1 MPALHNRSMS
11 RALSLLNEVFGYPAF
26 RGHQAA
32 IIDHVAR
39 GGDALALMP
48 TGGGKSL
55 CYQIPSLLRDGVGVV
70 VSPLIALMHDQVAAL
85 TELGIRAAYL
95 NSSLSMEEANA
106 TERALLAGGYDLIYV
121 APERL
126 LMPRFLSL
134 LERLKEQPGIALF
147 AIDEAHCVSQWGH
160 DFRPEYIQLSILAER
175 FPGIPRIALTA
186 TADSDTRAEI
196 IEKLSLENAR
206 QFVSSFDRPNIRY
219 RIVDKTGARQQ
230 LLEFIRDGHQGDAG
244 IVYCLSRKKVEDTA
258 EYLNAHGIHA
268 LPYHAGMD
276 QAARRRNQDR
286 FLREDGIVMTA
297 TIAFGMG
304 IDKPDVR
311 FVAHLDLPK
320 SIEGY
325 YQETGRA
332 GRDGEP
338 ADAWMAYGLS
348 DAVQQRRMIEENDAE
363 IAFKRRSHARLDE
376 LLALC
381 ESATCRRQRLL
392 AHFGEASPP
401 CGNCDLCLN
410 PPETW
415 DGTDAARRALSCAYR
430 TEQRFGAVHVIE
442 VLLGHDN
449 ERIRQWGHDKLST
462 WGIGRDLSDKEW
474 RAVFRQLVALGY
486 LEVDVGGFGAL
497 KLSPAARPLLK
508 GEETLTLRRQVERKK
523 VKEARRAGPATELDA
538 AGQALFEHLR
548 AWRGETAKTHGVP
561 AYVIFHDAT
570 LAGIAAACPRD
581 VAALSRIPGLGAKKL
596 EHYAEAILERC
607 RAHALEQGLP
617 EVARSAPEATPPTPA
632 TASHHGSAPH
642 PGPTP
647 NPGPTPHPGLND
659 TASLTVTLLESGLS
673 VPEIAVRRGLKE
685 STIYAHCGEAIA
697 LGLIDPQDVIPLDL
711 DEIEPILGAI
721 REQHETGETRLK
733 PVFERFEGRYDY
745 GLLRCIAALL

>member
-1 MPALHNRSMS
+1 MS
-11 RALSLLNEVFGYPAF
+11 HTRTSALSLLNDVFGYPAF

-32 IIDHVAR
+32 IIEHVVG

-55 CYQIPSLLRDGVGVV
+55 CYQIPSLLRQGVGVV

-85 TELGIRAAYL
+85 TELGLRAAYL
-95 NSSLSMEEANA
+95 NSSLSMEQANA
-106 TERALLAGGYDLIYV
+106 AERTLLAGGYDLVYV

-126 LMPRFLSL
+126 LMPRFLNL
-134 LERLKEQPGIALF
+134 LERLREKPGIALF

-160 DFRPEYIQLSILAER
+160 DFRPEYIQLSILSER

-186 TADSDTRAEI
+186 TADSETRAEI
-196 IEKLSLENAR
+196 IEKLSLQTAC

-219 RIVDKTGARQQ
+219 RIVDKANARAQ
-230 LLEFIRDGHQGDAG
+230 LLEFIRDGHQNEAG
-244 IVYCLSRKKVEDTA
+244 IVYCLSRKKVEETA
-258 EYLNAHGIHA
+258 QFLNANGITA

-276 QAARRRNQDR
+276 AATRRRNQDR

-348 DAVQQRRMIEENDAE
+348 DAVQQRRMIEENDADL
-363 IAFKRRSHARLDE
+363 AFKRLAHARLDE

-392 AHFGEASPP
+392 THFGEASEP
-401 CGNCDLCLN
+401 CGNCDLCLD

-415 DGTDAARRALSCAYR
+415 DGTEAARQALSCVYR

-442 VLLGHDN
+442 VLLGHDT

-462 WGIGRDLSDKEW
+462 WGIGKALSEQEW

-497 KLSPAARPLLK
+497 KLAAAARPLLK
-508 GEETLTLRRQVERKK
+508 GEQTLALRRQVEKK
-523 VKEARRAGPATELDA
+523 RVKETRRAGPAQALDA
-538 AGQALFEHLR
+538 AGQRLFERLR
-548 AWRGETAKTHGVP
+548 AWRGETAKAHGVP

-570 LAGIAAACPRD
+570 LACIAVACPRD
-581 VAALSRIPGLGAKKL
+581 IGALRRIPGIGAKKL
-596 EHYAEAILERC
+596 EHYGDALLEHC
-607 RAHALEQGLP
+607 QAHAAEHALP
-617 EVARSAPEATPPTPA
+617 EVAVVAPDPPPSTPA
-632 TASHHGSAPH
+632 Y
-642 PGPTP
+642 
-647 NPGPTPHPGLND
+647 PGLSD
-659 TASLTVTLLESGLS
+659 TASLTLSLLEAGLS
-673 VPEIAVRRGLKE
+673 IPEIATRRGIKE
-685 STIYAHCGEAIA
+685 TTLYSHCAEAIA
-697 LGLIDPQDVIPLDL
+697 QGLLDPQDVISLDPA
-711 DEIEPILGAI
+711 EVEPILEAL
-721 REQHETGETRLK
+721 REQQASGEMRLK

-745 GLLRCIAALL
+745 GLLRCVAALL

>member
-1 MPALHNRSMS
+1 MAAS
-11 RALSLLNEVFGYPAF
+11 ALSLLNDVFGYPEF

-32 IIDHVAR
+32 IINHVVG

-55 CYQIPSLLRDGVGVV
+55 CYQIPSLLRPGVGVV

-95 NSSLSMEEANA
+95 NSSLSMDQANA
-106 TERALLAGGYDLIYV
+106 AERTLLSGGYDLIYV

-126 LMPRFLSL
+126 LMPRFLNL
-134 LERLKEQPGIALF
+134 LERLREKPGIALF

-160 DFRPEYIQLSILAER
+160 DFRPEYIQLSILSER

-186 TADSDTRAEI
+186 TADAETRAEI
-196 IEKLSLENAR
+196 VAKLSLETAR
-206 QFVSSFDRPNIRY
+206 TFVSSFDRPNIRY
-219 RIVDKTGARQQ
+219 RIVDKNNARAQ
-230 LLEFIRDGHQGDAG
+230 LLEFIRDGHQGEAG
-244 IVYCLSRKKVEDTA
+244 IVYCLSRKKVEETA
-258 EYLNAHGIHA
+258 EYLNAHGISA

-276 QAARRRNQDR
+276 PITRRRHQDR

-332 GRDGEP
+332 GRDGDA
-338 ADAWMAYGLS
+338 ADAWMAYGLN
-348 DAVQQRRMIEENDAE
+348 DAVQQRRMIEEGEADL
-363 IAFKRRSHARLDE
+363 AFKRLAHARLDE

-392 AHFGEASPP
+392 AHFGEDSPP
-401 CGNCDLCLN
+401 CGNCDLCLD
-410 PPETW
+410 PPQTW
-415 DGTDAARRALSCAYR
+415 DGTDAARRALSCVYR
-430 TEQRFGAVHVIE
+430 TEQRFGAGHVIE

-449 ERIRQWGHDKLST
+449 ERIRQWRHDKLT
-462 WGIGRDLSDKEW
+462 TYGIGKDLSEKEW
-474 RAVFRQLVALGY
+474 RAVFRQLVALGF

-508 GEETLTLRRQVERKK
+508 GETTLTLRRHVERKT
-523 VKEARRAGPATELDA
+523 VKEARRAGVTAALDGV
-538 AGQALFEHLR
+538 GQQLFERLR
-548 AWRGETAKTHGVP
+548 AWRFETAKAHGVP

-581 VAALSRIPGLGAKKL
+581 LAALARIPGLGAKKL
-596 EHYAEAILERC
+596 EHYGTAILDLC
-607 RAHALEQGLP
+607 GAHAEEHGLAKP
-617 EVARSAPEATPPTPA
+617 VTVAQPTPA
-632 TASHHGSAPH
+632 PVASAQPS
-642 PGPTP
+642 
-647 NPGPTPHPGLND
+647 LND
-659 TASLTVTLLESGLS
+659 TAGVTLTLLDSGLS
-673 VPEIAVRRGLKE
+673 VPEIAAQRGLKE
-685 STIYAHCGEAIA
+685 TTIWNHCSEAIA
-697 LGLIDPQDVIPLDL
+697 QGLLDPQDVIPLDF
-711 DEIEPILGAI
+711 DEIEPLLAAI
-721 REQHETGETRLK
+721 REQADTGEMRLK
-733 PVFERFEGRYDY
+733 PVFERFEGKYDY
-745 GLLRCIAALL
+745 GLLRCVAALL

>member
-1 MPALHNRSMS
+1 MS
-11 RALSLLNEVFGYPAF
+11 HPRTSALSLLNDVFGYPAF

-32 IIDHVAR
+32 IIEHVVG

-55 CYQIPSLLRDGVGVV
+55 CYQIPSLLRQGVGVV

-85 TELGIRAAYL
+85 TELGLRAAYL
-95 NSSLSMEEANA
+95 NSSLSMEQANA
-106 TERALLAGGYDLIYV
+106 AERTLLAGGYDLVYV

-126 LMPRFLSL
+126 LMPRFLNL
-134 LERLKEQPGIALF
+134 LERLREKPGIALF

-160 DFRPEYIQLSILAER
+160 DFRPEYIQLSILSER

-186 TADSDTRAEI
+186 TADSETRAEI
-196 IEKLSLENAR
+196 IEKLSLQTAC

-219 RIVDKTGARQQ
+219 RIVDKANARAQ
-230 LLEFIRDGHQGDAG
+230 LLEFIRDGHQNEAG
-244 IVYCLSRKKVEDTA
+244 IVYCLSRKKVEETA
-258 EYLNAHGIHA
+258 QFLNANGITA

-276 QAARRRNQDR
+276 AATRRRNQDR

-348 DAVQQRRMIEENDAE
+348 DAVQQRRMIEENDADL
-363 IAFKRRSHARLDE
+363 AFKRLAHARLDE

-392 AHFGEASPP
+392 THFGEASEP
-401 CGNCDLCLN
+401 CGNCDLCLD

-415 DGTDAARRALSCAYR
+415 DGTEAARQALSCVYR

-442 VLLGHDN
+442 VLLGHDT

-462 WGIGRDLSDKEW
+462 WGIGKALSEQEW

-497 KLSPAARPLLK
+497 KLAAAARPLLK
-508 GEETLTLRRQVERKK
+508 GEQTLTLRRQVEKK
-523 VKEARRAGPATELDA
+523 RVKETRRAGPAQALDA
-538 AGQALFEHLR
+538 AGQRLFERLR
-548 AWRGETAKTHGVP
+548 AWRGETAKAHGVP

-570 LAGIAAACPRD
+570 LACIAVACPRD
-581 VAALSRIPGLGAKKL
+581 IGALRRIPGIGAKKL
-596 EHYAEAILERC
+596 EHYGDALLEHC
-607 RAHALEQGLP
+607 QAHAAEHALP
-617 EVARSAPEATPPTPA
+617 EVAVVAPDPPPSTPA
-632 TASHHGSAPH
+632 Y
-642 PGPTP
+642 
-647 NPGPTPHPGLND
+647 PGLSD
-659 TASLTVTLLESGLS
+659 TASLTLSLLEAGLS
-673 VPEIAVRRGLKE
+673 IPEIATRRGIKE
-685 STIYAHCGEAIA
+685 TTLYSHCAEAIA
-697 LGLIDPQDVIPLDL
+697 QGLLDPQDVISLDPA
-711 DEIEPILGAI
+711 EVEPILEAL
-721 REQHETGETRLK
+721 REQQASGEMRLK

-745 GLLRCIAALL
+745 GLLRCVAALL

>member
-1 MPALHNRSMS
+1 MT
-11 RALSLLNEVFGYPAF
+11 RALALLNDVFGYPEF
-26 RGHQAA
+26 RGPQAD
-32 IIDHVAR
+32 IIDHVVG

-95 NSSLSMEEANA
+95 NSSLSMDQANA
-106 TERALLAGGYDLIYV
+106 AERTLLAGGYDLIYV

-134 LERLKEQPGIALF
+134 LERLREKPGIALF

-160 DFRPEYIQLSILAER
+160 DFRPEYIQLSVLAER

-196 IEKLSLENAR
+196 VEKLSLQNAR
-206 QFVSSFDRPNIRY
+206 QFVSSSDRPNIRY
-219 RIVDKTGARQQ
+219 RIVDKASARHQ

-244 IVYCLSRKKVEDTA
+244 IVYCLSRKKVEETA
-258 EYLNAHGIHA
+258 QWLNANGINA

-276 QAARRRNQDR
+276 PITRRRHQDR

-338 ADAWMAYGLS
+338 ADAWMAYGLA
-348 DAVQQRRMIEENDAE
+348 DAVQQRRMIEEGEAD
-363 IAFKRRSHARLDE
+363 IAHKRLAHARLDE

-392 AHFGEASPP
+392 AYFGETSPA
-401 CGNCDLCLN
+401 CGNCDICLE
-410 PPETW
+410 PPQTW
-415 DGTDAARRALSCAYR
+415 DGTQAARQALSCVYR
-430 TEQRFGAVHVIE
+430 TEQRFGAGHVID
-442 VLLGHDN
+442 VLLGHDS
-449 ERIRQWGHDKLST
+449 ERIRQWGHQKLST
-462 WGIGRDLSDKEW
+462 YGIGRDFSDKEW

-497 KLSPAARPLLK
+497 KLSAAARPLLK
-508 GEETLTLRRQVERKK
+508 GEQTLTLRRQLDKKK
-523 VKEARRAGPATELDA
+523 VKETRHAGPA
-538 AGQALFEHLR
+538 QALNATGQVLFERLR
-548 AWRGETAKTHGVP
+548 AWRGETAKAHGVP

-570 LAGIAAACPRD
+570 LATIAAACPRD
-581 VAALSRIPGLGAKKL
+581 VAALRRIPGFGAKKL
-596 EHYAEAILERC
+596 EHYADAILERC
-607 RAHALEQGLP
+607 RAHAEENGLP
-617 EVARSAPEATPPTPA
+617 EAVVVAPKPPPS
-632 TASHHGSAPH
+632 TASHPGS
-642 PGPTP
+642 TYP
-647 NPGPTPHPGLND
+647 NLSD
-659 TASLTVTLLESGLS
+659 TASVTLTLLESGLS
-673 VPEIAVRRGLKE
+673 VAEVAAQRGLKE
-685 STIYAHCGEAIA
+685 TTIYSHCGEAIA
-697 LGLIDPQDVIPLDL
+697 QGLLDPQDVISLDPA
-711 DEIEPILGAI
+711 EVEPILAAI
-721 REQHETGETRLK
+721 REQNETGEVRLK
-733 PVFERFEGRYDY
+733 PVFERFEGKYDY

>member
-1 MPALHNRSMS
+1 MP

-32 IIDHVAR
+32 IIDHVVS

-55 CYQIPSLLRDGVGVV
+55 CYQLPSLLRPGVGVV

-85 TELGIRAAYL
+85 TELGLRAAYI
-95 NSSLSMEEANA
+95 NSSLSMDQANA
-106 TERALLAGGYDLIYV
+106 AERTLLSGGYDLVYV

-126 LMPRFLSL
+126 LMPRFLML
-134 LERLKEQPGIALF
+134 LERLREKPGIALF

-186 TADSDTRAEI
+186 TADAATRAEI
-196 IEKLSLENAR
+196 VEKLSLQDAR
-206 QFVSSFDRPNIRY
+206 TFVSSFDRPNIRY
-219 RIVDKTGARQQ
+219 RIVDKNNARTQ
-230 LLEFIRDGHQGDAG
+230 LLEFIRDGHQGEAG
-244 IVYCLSRKKVEDTA
+244 IVYCLSRKKVEETA
-258 EYLNAHGIHA
+258 SYLNAHGIHA

-276 QAARRRNQDR
+276 QATRRRHQDR

-338 ADAWMAYGLS
+338 AEAWMAYGLS
-348 DAVQQRRMIEENDAE
+348 DAVQQRRMIEEGEADL
-363 IAFKRRSHARLDE
+363 AFKRLAHARLDE

-392 AHFGEASPP
+392 THFGEDSPP
-401 CGNCDLCLN
+401 CGNCDLCLD

-415 DGTDAARRALSCAYR
+415 DGTTAARQALSCVFR
-430 TEQRFGAVHVIE
+430 TEQRFGAVHIIE

-462 WGIGRDLSDKEW
+462 WGIGKDLSEKEW

-486 LEVDVGGFGAL
+486 LDVDVGGFGSL
-497 KLSPAARPLLK
+497 KLTPTARPLLK
-508 GEETLTLRRQVERKK
+508 GLQTLSLRRAVDKK
-523 VKEARRAGPATELDA
+523 RVSQRAGPAQALDA
-538 AGQALFEHLR
+538 SGQTLFERLR
-548 AWRGETAKTHGVP
+548 AWRGKTAQANEVP
-561 AYVIFHDAT
+561 AYVIFHDST

-581 VAALSRIPGLGAKKL
+581 LALLGRIPGIGAKKL
-596 EHYAEAILERC
+596 EHYGGALLELC
-607 RAHALEQGLP
+607 RAHAEENRLP
-617 EVARSAPEATPPTPA
+617 VAAARQAPA
-632 TASHHGSAPH
+632 
-642 PGPTP
+642 PGPGP
-647 NPGPTPHPGLND
+647 APAGPTGLND
-659 TASLTVTLLESGLS
+659 TASLTLALLESGLT
-673 VPEIAVRRGLKE
+673 VPEIAVQRKLKE
-685 STIYAHCGEAIA
+685 STIYVHCSEAIA
-697 LGLIDPQDVIPLDL
+697 AGLLDPQDAIPLDF
-711 DEIEPILGAI
+711 DEIEPILTAL
-721 REQHETGETRLK
+721 RAQKEAGELRLK
-733 PVFERFEGRYDY
+733 PVFEQFAGRYDY

>member
-1 MPALHNRSMS
+1 MT
-11 RALSLLNEVFGYPAF
+11 RALSLLNDVFGYPEF
-26 RGHQAA
+26 RGPQAD
-32 IIDHVAR
+32 IIDQVVG

-55 CYQIPSLLRDGVGVV
+55 CYQIPSLLREGVGVV

-95 NSSLSMEEANA
+95 NSSLSMDQANA
-106 TERALLAGGYDLIYV
+106 AERTLLEGGYDLIYV

-134 LERLKEQPGIALF
+134 LDRLREKPGIALF

-160 DFRPEYIQLSILAER
+160 DFRPEYIKLSILAER

-186 TADSDTRAEI
+186 TADSDTRVEI
-196 IEKLSLENAR
+196 VEKLSLQNAR
-206 QFVSSFDRPNIRY
+206 QFVSSSDRPNIRY
-219 RIVDKTGARQQ
+219 RIVDKASARHQ
-230 LLEFIRDGHQGDAG
+230 LLEFIRDGHQGEAG
-244 IVYCLSRKKVEDTA
+244 IVYCLSRKKVEETA
-258 EYLNAHGIHA
+258 QFLNANGINA

-276 QAARRRNQDR
+276 AITRRRHQDR

-338 ADAWMAYGLS
+338 AEAWMTYGLA
-348 DAVQQRRMIEENDAE
+348 DAVQQRRMIEEGEAD
-363 IAFKRRSHARLDE
+363 IAHKRLSHARLDE

-392 AHFGEASPP
+392 AYFGETSPP
-401 CGNCDLCLN
+401 CGNCDICLE
-410 PPETW
+410 PPQTW
-415 DGTDAARRALSCAYR
+415 DGTQAARQALSCVYR
-430 TEQRFGAVHVIE
+430 TEQRFGAGHVID
-442 VLLGHDN
+442 VLLGHDT
-449 ERIRQWGHDKLST
+449 ERIRQWGHQKLST
-462 WGIGRDLSDKEW
+462 YGIGRDFSDKEW

-508 GEETLTLRRQVERKK
+508 GEQTLTLRRQADKK
-523 VKEARRAGPATELDA
+523 KMKETRRVGPAQALDA
-538 AGQALFEHLR
+538 AGQILFERLR
-548 AWRGETAKTHGVP
+548 AWRGETARAHGV
-561 AYVIFHDAT
+561 
-570 LAGIAAACPRD
+570 
-581 VAALSRIPGLGAKKL
+581 
-596 EHYAEAILERC
+596 
-607 RAHALEQGLP
+607 
-617 EVARSAPEATPPTPA
+617 
-632 TASHHGSAPH
+632 
-642 PGPTP
+642 
-647 NPGPTPHPGLND
+647 
-659 TASLTVTLLESGLS
+659 
-673 VPEIAVRRGLKE
+673 
-685 STIYAHCGEAIA
+685 
-697 LGLIDPQDVIPLDL
+697 
-711 DEIEPILGAI
+711 
-721 REQHETGETRLK
+721 
-733 PVFERFEGRYDY
+733 
-745 GLLRCIAALL
+745 